1 MPMNGTQLG
10 DEIEAA
16 TASVIEDVANNP
28 PGTPMTAQQLKDFSA
43 AQGQAIINHIVS
55 NAIISTPTGPG
66 SIS

>member
-16 TASVIEDVANNP
+16 TAGVIAAVANNP
-28 PGTPMTAQQLKDFSA
+28 PGTPMTEQQLKDFSA

-55 NAIISTPTGPG
+55 NAVISTPAGPG